1 MNGRE
6 RIATMMNLGHKS
18 AERLVAADIS
28 DPETLQEIGAAAAY
42 QRVKMRFPKDTSL
55 NLLWAIQGALMEM
68 HWHDLPYEFKQQLR
82 DELASL

>member
-1 MNGRE
+1 MNGEE
-6 RIATMMNLGHKS
+6 RIAAMMNLGRKS
-18 AERLVAADIS
+18 AERLVAADIA

-42 QRVKMRFPKDTSL
+42 HRVKIKFPKDTSL

-68 HWHDLPYEFKQQLR
+68 HWHDLPDEVKQHLR

>member
-1 MNGRE
+1 
-6 RIATMMNLGHKS
+6 MMNLGRKS
-18 AERLVAADIS
+18 AERLAAANIS

-42 QRVKMRFPKDTSL
+42 HRVKIKFPKDTSL

-68 HWHDLPYEFKQQLR
+68 HWHDLPDEVKQHLR